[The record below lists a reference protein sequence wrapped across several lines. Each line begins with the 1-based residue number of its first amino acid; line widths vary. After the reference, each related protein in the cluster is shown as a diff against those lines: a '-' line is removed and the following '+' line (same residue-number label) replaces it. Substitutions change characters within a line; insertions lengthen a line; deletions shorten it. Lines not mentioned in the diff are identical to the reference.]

1 MDPVTDSIA
10 AAPLP
15 TESTLKR
22 RANLPFQLYRFLAIN
37 LKMVR
42 VILRGHS

>member
-1 MDPVTDSIA
+1 MNTVTDSIA

-15 TESTLKR
+15 TEATLKR
-22 RANLPFQLYRFLAIN
+22 RVNLPFQLFRFLAIN
-37 LKMVR
+37 LKMMR

>member
-1 MDPVTDSIA
+1 MDTVTDSIA

-15 TESTLKR
+15 TQKTLR
-22 RANLPFQLYRFLAIN
+22 RRSNLAFQLYRFLAIN

-42 VILRGHS
+42 VIVRGHG

>member
-1 MDPVTDSIA
+1 MDPVTVSIA

-15 TESTLKR
+15 TEGTLKR
-22 RANLPFQLYRFLAIN
+22 RASLPFQLYRFLAIN

-42 VILRGHS
+42 VIRRGHS